1 MSEIKKEQILCSDC
15 EAAII
20 AGIAG
25 SDPAVQKHLQQCAA
39 CREFAEFQAMVLSAE
54 LPSAKQA
61 PEYAQIKGALRQ
73 HNRLRQNYLRFIVM
87 PTAAAAA
94 AVLAVT
100 GVFWHMG
107 TEKTPPA
114 LVEYT
119 IFADSQAFAAALDES
134 TITLAWDQVSSRAAE
149 CSASIDA
156 VRQTGDWSIEV
167 FNPINEDLL

>member
-20 AGIAG
+20 AGTAG

-39 CREFAEFQAMVLSAE
+39 CREFAEFQSLVLSAE
-54 LPSAKQA
+54 LPSAEQA
-61 PEYAQIKGALRQ
+61 PEYTQIKSALRQ
-73 HNRLRQNYLRFIVM
+73 HNRLRHNFLRFIVI

-107 TEKTPPA
+107 MEKTPATP
-114 LVEYT
+114 VEYT
-119 IFADSQAFAAALDES
+119 ILADSQTFAAALEES
-134 TITLAWDQVSSRAAE
+134 TITLAWDQVSNHAAA
-149 CSASIDA
+149 CSASLDA
-156 VRQTGDWSIEV
+156 IRQSGDWSIEV
-167 FNPINEDLL
+167 FNPISEDLL